1 MNLSDF
7 SRKGGKAGT
16 GAAKKRTTSFTAAS
30 SQKAL
35 AARWAKA
42 KRKPRASARRSNRGC
57 EVKRKKIYTHPVY
70 GQIKVIDDPGRED
83 CLVRVENISSGKRY
97 AVTKHELNNCKPAL

>member
-16 GAAKKRTTSFTAAS
+16 GEAKKRTSSFTSAS

-35 AARWAKA
+35 AARWG
-42 KRKPRASARRSNRGC
+42 KRKPKRVARRSNDG
-57 EVKRKKIYTHPVY
+57 THR
-70 GQIKVIDDPGRED
+70 REAAAGD
-83 CLVRVENISSGKRY
+83 SPMQTSADSAASRSVQ
-97 AVTKHELNNCKPAL
+97 

>member
-16 GAAKKRTTSFTAAS
+16 GEAKKRTSSFTSAS

-35 AARWAKA
+35 AARWG
-42 KRKPRASARRSNRGC
+42 KRKPKRVARRSNNQAEPLPPDGERG
-57 EVKRKKIYTHPVY
+57 RH
-70 GQIKVIDDPGRED
+70 
-83 CLVRVENISSGKRY
+83 
-97 AVTKHELNNCKPAL
+97 